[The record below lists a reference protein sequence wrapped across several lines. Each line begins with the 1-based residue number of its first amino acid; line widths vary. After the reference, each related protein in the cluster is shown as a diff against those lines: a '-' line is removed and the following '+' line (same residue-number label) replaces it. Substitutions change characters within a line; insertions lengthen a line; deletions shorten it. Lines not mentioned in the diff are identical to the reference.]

1 MGSANMAVKVTLE
14 FENVD
19 AAIVGLSKLVG
30 TSQASKAQPAK
41 SPDST
46 VVGQASQ
53 PSKRRGRSDKGQPRG
68 SYKVDATTNAAG
80 AGAPAV
86 ATDPVTVS
94 AAVTDPGN
102 AGTAATPT
110 STVADKVSQ
119 ATQEAGAPPAVAPA
133 ATLTDKDAQAAV
145 SKLFEAKGLQI
156 ALQVLSRFGARV
168 VRELK
173 PTQYAEFVQKVNDVL
188 NGGEV

>member
-1 MGSANMAVKVTLE
+1 MIKVTLE
-14 FENVD
+14 FERVD
-19 AAIVGLSKLVG
+19 EAIVALGKLVG
-30 TSQASKAQPAK
+30 TSTKVAS
-41 SPDST
+41 
-46 VVGQASQ
+46 ASEAVTLTNAAAASR

-80 AGAPAV
+80 AGAPLV

-133 ATLTDKDAQAAV
+133 ATITDKDAQASV
-145 SKLFEAKGLQI
+145 SKLFEAKGLQV
-156 ALQVLSRFGARV
+156 ALQVLSRFGAKA

-173 PTQYAEFVQKVNDVL
+173 PTQYVEFVQKVNDVL